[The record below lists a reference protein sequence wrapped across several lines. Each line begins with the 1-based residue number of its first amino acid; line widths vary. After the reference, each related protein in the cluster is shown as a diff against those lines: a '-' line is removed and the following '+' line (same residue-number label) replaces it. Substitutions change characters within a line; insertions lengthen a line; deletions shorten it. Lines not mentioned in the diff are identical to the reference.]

1 LVTESFVIPPLPKIL
16 LAIKNLMK
24 EEEPDISAIAVL
36 VKEDIALYAL
46 FLSAANSPS
55 YGLSQAI
62 TSIEHAIMLM
72 GLERIYSMVQAM
84 TVRNAFKGSEL
95 KESFWTAAIDVAG
108 ICSDLAHR
116 FSGLDR
122 NQAYSIGMLHNAGIA
137 IMLNNHKSFK
147 HFMKTH
153 ESLPPPQL
161 CAIERK
167 EFGTDHY
174 LQGALMAKHW
184 NLSEEVILAIRCQ
197 PIAEKILA
205 GQKEI
210 SVNICTY
217 LSLLM
222 LAKCVSAEFKKC
234 WLVLTD
240 DKQTVL
246 DTRLALDYLQVN
258 HGEFEEFKED
268 MLDEYLVKKEVET

>member
-1 LVTESFVIPPLPKIL
+1 MVRESFVIPPLPKVL
-16 LAIKNLMK
+16 LSIKSLMK
-24 EEEPDISAIAVL
+24 EDEPDIMAIAVL
-36 VKEDIALYAL
+36 VKEDIALYTL

-55 YGLSQAI
+55 HGLSQPV
-62 TSIEHAIMLM
+62 TSIENAIMVM

-84 TVRNAFKGSEL
+84 TVRNAFKDSGL
-95 KESFWTAAIDVAG
+95 KESFWTAATDVAG
-108 ICSDLAHR
+108 ICSGLAHS

-137 IMLNNHKSFK
+137 IMLNNHKTFK
-147 HFMKTH
+147 HFMKVH
-153 ESLPPPQL
+153 ESLPSPQL
-161 CAIERK
+161 CATERK

-184 NLSEEVILAIRCQ
+184 NLSEEVVLTIRCQ

-205 GQKEI
+205 GPKKMSE
-210 SVNICTY
+210 NIRTY
-217 LSLLM
+217 LSILM
-222 LAKCVSAEFKKC
+222 LAKSVSAEFKKY
-234 WLVLTD
+234 WLVLSE

-258 HGEFEEFKED
+258 HGDFEDAKED
-268 MLDEYLVKKEVET
+268 MLDEYLVKKTVDK